1 MADDSDETRLD
12 ALRAILTSAHELA
25 ARLAADPQIERV
37 LQVFAKIPEPDREVV
52 LQVLERDATWCR
64 IVEQTADTTG
74 ITVRP
79 NPHASLYV
87 HVFDTGD
94 VPSEPLRRDIDV
106 IRFGIERFIHLVPL
120 FFQEGVRQQ
129 WTASARELAREI
141 DQELLRHVGRL
152 AREVLMLVDEVT
164 PGHGPG
170 PA

>member
-1 MADDSDETRLD
+1 MADDAEETRLD

-25 ARLAADPQIERV
+25 SRLAGDPQVERV
-37 LQVFAKIPEPDREVV
+37 LRVFGKIPEPDRETI

-87 HVFDTGD
+87 HVFDAGD
-94 VPSEPLRRDIDV
+94 VPSEPLRRDVDV

-120 FFQEGVRQQ
+120 FFQAGVHQQ
-129 WTASARELAREI
+129 WTTSARELAEVL
-141 DQELLRHVGRL
+141 DPELAEYVARL
-152 AREVLMLVDEVT
+152 AREVLALAQAAAHRGERQ
-164 PGHGPG
+164 
-170 PA
+170 AE